1 VRDYARLHALV
12 QARAGGSPCAV
23 CGNTTW
29 RTTVRIVRLPLVSEE
44 DGSTEAEGPEA
55 MIFACKRCANV
66 RLFLVSVLEELAAEA
81 GNGGEPA

>member
-12 QARAGGSPCAV
+12 QSRAGASPCGV

-55 MIFACKRCANV
+55 MIFACKHCGHV
-66 RLFLVSVLEELAAEA
+66 RLFLLSVLEELAAEA
-81 GNGGEPA
+81 GNGAPPA